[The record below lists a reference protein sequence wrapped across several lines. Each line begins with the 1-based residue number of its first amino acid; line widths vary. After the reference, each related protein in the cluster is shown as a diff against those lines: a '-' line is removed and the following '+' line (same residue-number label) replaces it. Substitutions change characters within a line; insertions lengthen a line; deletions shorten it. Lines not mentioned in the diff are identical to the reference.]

1 MIVHVYWWRG
11 PVFRWCR
18 WNKHTTHYMLGD
30 IWTIE
35 LLLCLLNLQITLFP
49 LRCSLRH
56 LALSSHLSLLPVPTH
71 DALSVSQPVPCAC
84 AAAAA
89 ASATLQKLGK
99 GLAQPWALRYLAT
112 VAKALL
118 ELDCAKARP
127 TLRRGCA
134 VAAAALFPPCPEAT
148 PLFTCSVSRKC
159 PYLYSSEIE
168 PHTQNIIFILFHV
181 CFFLIFI
188 HKLKL
193 MNESHGYPPL
203 ARLQGLLTAL
213 KEGWLAAVTMAAQTS
228 YQHYTKGGS
237 QGCPLSACLLFRLP
251 ATVNTLWIHSTNI
264 WSRFSS

>member
-181 CFFLIFI
+181 YFF
-188 HKLKL
+188 
-193 MNESHGYPPL
+193 
-203 ARLQGLLTAL
+203 
-213 KEGWLAAVTMAAQTS
+213 
-228 YQHYTKGGS
+228 
-237 QGCPLSACLLFRLP
+237 
-251 ATVNTLWIHSTNI
+251 
-264 WSRFSS
+264 